1 MTEKIKKEIISW
13 LKTISVS
20 MLLAFSITLFI
31 KPTIVNGESMYPTLN
46 NNEYLILNKLS
57 YIKQAPKRGDIL
69 VFKTDLIDNKTNK
82 KKDLVKRVIAL
93 PGEHI
98 VIKDGE
104 VFIDGKKL
112 NEDYLHG
119 VNTDGNIDMIVPQ
132 NHIFT
137 MGDNRPKSGD
147 SREIG
152 AINIDDVIGKV
163 DIILYP
169 FNKIGTVK

>member
-1 MTEKIKKEIISW
+1 MNEKIKKEIISW

-20 MLLAFSITLFI
+20 MLLAFSITIFI
-31 KPTIVNGESMYPTLN
+31 QPTIVNGQSMYPTLN
-46 NNEYLILNKLS
+46 NNEYLIVNKLS
-57 YIKQAPKRGDIL
+57 YIKKAPERGDII

-98 VIKDGE
+98 VIKDSE

-152 AINIDDVIGKV
+152 AINMVDVIGKV
-163 DIILYP
+163 DIRLYP

>member
-1 MTEKIKKEIISW
+1 MTENIKKEIISW

-20 MLLAFSITLFI
+20 MIFAFGITLCI
-31 KPTIVNGESMYPTLN
+31 QPTVVRGESMYPTLTN
-46 NNEYLILNKLS
+46 NDYLMVNKLS
-57 YIKQAPKRGDIL
+57 YINQSPKRGDII
-69 VFKTDLIDNKTNK
+69 VFKTDLIDNKSNK

-98 VIKDGE
+98 IIKDNE
-104 VFIDGKKL
+104 VFIDDKKL
-112 NEDYLHG
+112 NEGYLDG

-152 AINIDDVIGKV
+152 TINIDDVIGKV
-163 DIILYP
+163 YIRLYP

>member
-46 NNEYLILNKLS
+46 NNEYLIVNKLS

-93 PGEHI
+93 PAEHI
-98 VIKDGE
+98 VIKDAE

-119 VNTDGNIDMIVPQ
+119 VNTDGNIDMIVP
-132 NHIFT
+132 
-137 MGDNRPKSGD
+137 PKSYIYYG
-147 SREIG
+147 R
-152 AINIDDVIGKV
+152 
-163 DIILYP
+163 
-169 FNKIGTVK
+169 

>member
-1 MTEKIKKEIISW
+1 
-13 LKTISVS
+13 
-20 MLLAFSITLFI
+20 
-31 KPTIVNGESMYPTLN
+31 
-46 NNEYLILNKLS
+46 
-57 YIKQAPKRGDIL
+57 
-69 VFKTDLIDNKTNK
+69 
-82 KKDLVKRVIAL
+82 KRVISL

-112 NEDYLHG
+112 NENYLHG

-137 MGDNRPKSGD
+137 MGDNRPNSGD

-152 AINIDDVIGKV
+152 TINIDDVIGKV
-163 DIILYP
+163 DIRLYP
-169 FNKIGTVK
+169 FNKIGTVQ

>member
-1 MTEKIKKEIISW
+1 MTGKIKKEIISW

-20 MLLAFSITLFI
+20 MLLVFSITLFI

-46 NNEYLILNKLS
+46 NNDYLIVNKLS
-57 YIKQAPKRGDIL
+57 YIKQAPKRGDML
-69 VFKTDLIDNKTNK
+69 VFKTGLIDNKTNK

-98 VIKDGE
+98 IIKDGE

-112 NEDYLHG
+112 NEEYLHG
-119 VNTDGNIDMIVPQ
+119 VTTDGNIDMIVPQ

-163 DIILYP
+163 DIRLYP
-169 FNKIGTVK
+169 FNKIVTVK